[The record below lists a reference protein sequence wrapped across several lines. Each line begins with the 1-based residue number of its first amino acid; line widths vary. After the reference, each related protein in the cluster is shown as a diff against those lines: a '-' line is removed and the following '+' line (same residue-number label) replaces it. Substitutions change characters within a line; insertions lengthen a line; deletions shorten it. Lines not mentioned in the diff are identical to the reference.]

1 MLRKMTL
8 MALVFLASQPFFATR
23 AVSLEKAELVSNAD
37 LQKIDAYGL
46 PEGFKYV
53 FESDTNG
60 VKPNAEITSE
70 IDQASGK
77 KVLKLVSK
85 NGKGLLHVVIPANLA
100 EGAGSGPHYFLVKW
114 RAKTAGDAQ
123 IYLDID
129 NGRERSRPMQSP
141 RWITANVPLGEN
153 SPFTQ
158 LRLVFAAGKAG
169 DTACIERVSVTAL
182 DRKEYRQCFV
192 NNNWRIVSDRE
203 IAARPS
209 PGKPAVN
216 ILANSS
222 FELGPYSG
230 MQISR
235 VFRYK
240 GQAYKGVTAE
250 QSYHGKCAATVY
262 RFQTIY
268 YPFEPDKLYTISLY
282 AKAPKEGCKLRVA
295 VRSGCMDYLGNKY
308 AEADADEAAITFP
321 VTTQWQRYHFS
332 FVTAPDPDP
341 DPLKPARPRPGVEE
355 MRLTVMTRE
364 GMTYQ
369 KMAPKSAFKV
379 MMDEEKD
386 GKVWV
391 DAIQLEQGPLTPYS
405 APGANT
411 CGVVLERSDTSDFCY
426 YDDREIKAAGKVF
439 TEDTTPR
446 TLQLTY
452 RITDFFGREVQ
463 KIDRKVATQGNK
475 NIDDELTFLPPGR
488 GLQIITL
495 MVNDPQGKLKGTA
508 ITSMQQAFC
517 AVSPLPRTRPFDEK
531 ARYGIHTPPNRGSD
545 PAYQDVWPNEYER
558 MRKLGVKWIRYMG
571 GNNDALSWAFVE
583 PKKGEWRWDDA
594 TLSHPS
600 QNDFCVLGA
609 LYTAPSWL
617 GGGWQIDGVEGH
629 WDEWEEYVFR
639 TVNRYKD
646 KIKYWEIW
654 NEPAWYVDTY
664 SEMLKRAS
672 SAVRRADPEA
682 KIVGFGGFSHVGT
695 PKFVNSHPDPRYA
708 RGGYKGYF
716 EGVLD
721 KIGIGSLDIVSVHG
735 YFPTRPEENW
745 WPLSDRLE
753 YLRGEMK
760 KRGRM
765 LPIWDSEA
773 SFVVG
778 SFYTDRMDGAD
789 CVWNRFS
796 DSGADPN
803 IALLQHQMSPRY
815 GANALAQKLAVD
827 AAHGCEKFFYHFN
840 LCAGGGMMD
849 GNAGVLYE
857 YDDSPKA
864 HFAAWAAV
872 ALMLD
877 RSSFVTEIKH
887 GKDMRCYVY
896 ERNGVPTA
904 AFWRLTGEP
913 QEARS
918 GTLTLACQKE
928 KIAFFDI
935 MSNPLQDV
943 SFGPEGIAIPLT
955 SDLAYI
961 QGKGMSTKEFVAVLK
976 GARRTGPVQKLI
988 DWSSFTKP
996 EAEAKKPEAS
1006 VNRKEKT
1013 IVDCRPAGNIR
1024 IDGKPDD
1031 WQGIKPFE
1039 IKNLDQVVAGRPDPS
1054 MPTALQGGWRSEA
1067 DLSGKLRV
1075 AWDQDNVYWAV
1086 LVKDDIVVENKF
1098 RGKPQAYLGDCVEIF
1113 FDGREPAKQNI
1124 AAYDD
1129 LVGQMLVVPAS
1140 RESPQAT
1147 ITRLAKPNILS
1158 EMQAAST
1165 LTENGYFVEGR
1176 IPVRK
1181 LLPHGLSQ
1189 GIILGFD
1196 LAIDDTDSSANRK
1209 TQMIWTGTANACA
1222 DATVFGRLRL
1232 VD

>member
-840 LCAGGGMMD
+840 ACSGWSMD

-857 YDDSPKA
+857 YDDSPKSSY
-864 HFAAWAAV
+864 AAWAGI

-877 RSSFVTEIKH
+877 RSKFIREISW
-887 GKDMRCYVY
+887 GKDARCYVY
-896 ERNGVPTA
+896 ERDGVPTA
-904 AFWRLTGEP
+904 AFWRLRVKENVP
-913 QEARS
+913 P
-918 GTLTLACQKE
+918 GTLTFNAPAGKLE
-928 KIAFFDI
+928 FLDI
-935 MSNPLQDV
+935 MTNPLDGVKTQAN
-943 SFGPEGIAIPLT
+943 IITAPLT

-961 QGKGMSTKEFVAVLK
+961 QGKGIGTAEFISILEKAK
-976 GARRTGPVQKLI
+976 RSDPVQELI
-988 DWSSFTKP
+988 DWSSLLKP
-996 EAEAKKPEAS
+996 EAKAAPAAPAIKKES
-1006 VNRKEKT
+1006 VILN
-1013 IVDCRPAGNIR
+1013 CRRVNKIK
-1024 IDGKPDD
+1024 IDGNMED
-1031 WQGIKPFE
+1031 WQAVKSFAIKGP
-1039 IKNLDQVVAGRPDPS
+1039 KQVAVGRPDPS
-1054 MPTALQGGWRSEA
+1054 VPIGIQSGWRSDA
-1067 DLSGKLRV
+1067 DLSAKLWLG
-1075 AWDQDNVYWAV
+1075 WDQDNFYWAA
-1086 LVKDDIVVENKF
+1086 LVSDDTVMENKL
-1098 RGKPQAYLGDCVEIF
+1098 RAKPQAYEGDCVEVF
-1113 FDGREPAKQNI
+1113 FDGRERAKQTI

-1129 LVGQMLVVPAS
+1129 LVGQILVAPAT
-1140 RESPQAT
+1140 RENPQAA
-1147 ITRLAKPNILS
+1147 ITRLLKPNILS
-1158 EMQAAST
+1158 GMQAAST
-1165 LTENGYFVEGR
+1165 VTENGYFMEGR
-1176 IPVRK
+1176 IPIRK
-1181 LLPHGLSQ
+1181 FIPGGLA
-1189 GIILGFD
+1189 GGRVVGFD
-1196 LAIDDTDSSANRK
+1196 LAVDDTDDAAKRK
-1209 TQMIWTGTANACA
+1209 TQMSWSGSGNSYS
-1222 DATVFGRLRL
+1222 DATVFSRLRL
-1232 VD
+1232 AD